1 MSTADLILSIL
12 SMVAGSIVIGVTS
25 AFVWF
30 RASKAQ
36 IYDRMEKIEQGI
48 MANAGK
54 YNDWHLDGS
63 KKLHGLEIH
72 HESTAKA
79 LQEIRD
85 LAHKTSRSVER
96 LLQAIVSNG
105 DHRG

>member
-12 SMVAGSIVIGVTS
+12 SMVGGSIVIGVTS
-25 AFVWF
+25 AFLWF
-30 RASKAQ
+30 RGSKAQ
-36 IYDRMEKIEQGI
+36 IYDRMEKIERGI
-48 MANAGK
+48 MADAGK
-54 YNDWHLDGS
+54 YGDWHLEGS

-79 LQEIRD
+79 LKEIQD

-105 DHRG
+105 NRG

>member
-12 SMVAGSIVIGVTS
+12 SMVGGSVVIGVTS
-25 AFVWF
+25 AFLWF

-36 IYDRMEKIEQGI
+36 IYDRMDKIEQGI
-48 MANAGK
+48 MADAGK
-54 YNDWHLDGS
+54 YTDRHLESS
-63 KKLHGLEIH
+63 KKLHGLEIY

-79 LQEIRD
+79 LKEIQD

>member
-12 SMVAGSIVIGVTS
+12 SIVGGSVVIGVTS
-25 AFVWF
+25 AFLWF

-36 IYDRMEKIEQGI
+36 IYDRMDKIEQGI
-48 MANAGK
+48 MADAGK
-54 YNDWHLDGS
+54 YNGWHLEDS
-63 KKLHGLEIH
+63 KKVHGLEIH
-72 HESTAKA
+72 QVSTEKS
-79 LQEIRD
+79 LKEIQD